1 MGELCYLAPRLNR
14 ILSEGKHM
22 DLKAFDVRGEVDPG
36 ISYHRVE
43 DHTVWILR
51 VLTAASVER
60 GTKLGTRKRCKPQPP
75 CVRSLMVVSRLSCE
89 DQINLQEKW
98 VLSPPPV

>member
-1 MGELCYLAPRLNR
+1 MLGELCYLATRLNR
-14 ILSEGKHM
+14 ILGEGKHI

-36 ISYHRVE
+36 ISYYRVE
-43 DHTVWILR
+43 DYTVWILR

-75 CVRSLMVVSRLSCE
+75 CVQSLVVVS
-89 DQINLQEKW
+89 
-98 VLSPPPV
+98 